1 MMEARDINR
10 VEQGGGEPEFL
21 SVAQVSR
28 QLGVTPSL
36 VQKWRRL
43 GWLPAT
49 RLGPPDVPVYG
60 YRPADVERFVRER
73 WNRRRG
79 RPPGEAGPKSEVRS
93 PKSEQADGRPARDRK
108 ARTNARE
115 GAPVPAA
122 TEETLSPPVATHS
135 PFASSPPESFQP
147 LDPSISSG
155 QAFGLGTSDLSG
167 QPLVLWDGDPRSG
180 KALILGRFPPGQ
192 IQQALHAA
200 TAYSRGCDTLV
211 LGQAPAPGAQ
221 PQVLAEWRNG
231 RRMAP

>member
-1 MMEARDINR
+1 MEARET
-10 VEQGGGEPEFL
+10 EQSDQGAGAQEFL

-79 RPPGEAGPKSEVRS
+79 RPPGEAGPKSDVRP
-93 PKSEQADGRPARDRK
+93 PKSEQAAGQPAGDPK
-108 ARTNARE
+108 ARRE
-115 GAPVPAA
+115 SRRASPVAAAP
-122 TEETLSPPVATHS
+122 EETLSPPPATHS
-135 PFASSPPESFQP
+135 PVGSSPLESSQTSNASASSGRD
-147 LDPSISSG
+147 L
-155 QAFGLGTSDLSG
+155 GLGTSDLSG
-167 QPLVLWDGDPRSG
+167 GPLVLWDGDPRSG
-180 KALILGRFPPGQ
+180 KALVLGRFPPGQ

-200 TAYSRGCDTLV
+200 TAYARGCDTLV
-211 LGQAPAPGAQ
+211 LGEAPAPGDQ
-221 PQVLAEWRNG
+221 PHVLAEWRNG
-231 RRMAP
+231 RRVTS